1 MGCLLACLLCLQVTA
16 DHLENQQS
24 KNSLGK
30 EKYTLE
36 KKSDKNVHFWKANF
50 NFLAKFW
57 RNNTTHTVSRVGSPR
72 KGRPI
77 IQIRRDIKH
86 NNLM

>member
-36 KKSDKNVHFWKANF
+36 KISTFENYPHFRIF
-50 NFLAKFW
+50 HFL
-57 RNNTTHTVSRVGSPR
+57 H
-72 KGRPI
+72 
-77 IQIRRDIKH
+77 
-86 NNLM
+86 

>member
-1 MGCLLACLLCLQVTA
+1 MSCLLACLLCLQVTA

-36 KKSDKNVHFWKANF
+36 KISTFENYPHFKIFDNC
-50 NFLAKFW
+50 L
-57 RNNTTHTVSRVGSPR
+57 
-72 KGRPI
+72 GRH
-77 IQIRRDIKH
+77 KT
-86 NNLM
+86 LLVFE